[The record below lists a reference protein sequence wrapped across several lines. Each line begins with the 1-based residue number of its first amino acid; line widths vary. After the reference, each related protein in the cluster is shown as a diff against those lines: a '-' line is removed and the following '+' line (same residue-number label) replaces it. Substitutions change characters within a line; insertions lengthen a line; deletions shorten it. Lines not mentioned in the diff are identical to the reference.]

1 MLRLCCPAVFNYS
14 AQNSSKN
21 TLFSFGHS
29 CPDCRASQ
37 FTSGPYSHG
46 TGRLLRSKL
55 FMRHAPSYITQI
67 AVPPGGDAAEGQ
79 IFFPSGGIYVLPLV
93 GQSSVKC
100 GLLARQLYG
109 PPAPFQAAGPNF
121 YKLSGQFILLHGMN
135 PAGFL
140 ETRWRAPPAYTG
152 LDASL
157 CAASAP
163 FWGKPFFL
171 S

>member
-1 MLRLCCPAVFNYS
+1 L
-14 AQNSSKN
+14 
-21 TLFSFGHS
+21 LFPQARCGRR
-29 CPDCRASQ
+29 PD
-37 FTSGPYSHG
+37 
-46 TGRLLRSKL
+46 
-55 FMRHAPSYITQI
+55 I
-67 AVPPGGDAAEGQ
+67 
-79 IFFPSGGIYVLPLV
+79 FPSGGIYVLPLV

-140 ETRWRAPPAYTG
+140 AVKWGAPPAYAG